1 MGDGIEDWQVTSAQA
16 ACEPAT
22 EIPSGTER
30 EGDESRI
37 LRSAP
42 VWRFAAYKASKV
54 GASWKVM
61 PMTSQSPSATR
72 RYVSTCAPAG
82 SGTFV
87 RIAAGTTS
95 KVLADE
101 GVENGVSLA
110 SAVPVGMGDLGK
122 VGAVGTPVGDV
133 LADTVGGMLW
143 RQ

>member
-16 ACEPAT
+16 AWDPAT
-22 EIPSGTER
+22 EISSGTER
-30 EGDESRI
+30 EGAESRT

-42 VWRFAAYKASKV
+42 VWRFAAYKASEV

-61 PMTSQSPSATR
+61 PMTSQSLSATR
-72 RYVSTCAPAG
+72 RFVSTCAPAG

-95 KVLADE
+95 KVLADD
-101 GVENGVSLA
+101 GVENGVPLA
-110 SAVPVGMGDLGK
+110 SAVPVGSGELDT
-122 VGAVGTPVGDV
+122 VGAVGIPLGDV